1 MWAANE
7 NLGFG
12 FWSSTSVKNQT
23 SQHKP
28 PTWTFFFLVDFFFFI
43 YLFIHFIPFYVKIY
57 ALSLLTTYMMQA
69 WMDLENDGSFM
80 FKKKLKGL
88 VVVPTDLGDK
98 EKAYGLYVNDK
109 IAVEVKKYFESH
121 PLTH

>member
-1 MWAANE
+1 
-7 NLGFG
+7 
-12 FWSSTSVKNQT
+12 
-23 SQHKP
+23 
-28 PTWTFFFLVDFFFFI
+28 
-43 YLFIHFIPFYVKIY
+43 
-57 ALSLLTTYMMQA
+57 MMQA